1 MAHHH
6 KSNKAVEGDPYAGH
20 GRGLP
25 RRPDQDALAE
35 RTAEDRRA
43 AGLPDLMS
51 RASDADAGTAF
62 DADVEADAGRERD
75 GS

>member
-43 AGLPDLMS
+43 AGLPELSS

-62 DADVEADAGRERD
+62 DVEADAGRERD
-75 GS
+75 GG